1 MSTLSAGSFARS
13 SKKVAPMSGFLTFL
27 LVLVVGV
34 LASCYMFDRMRL
46 RSRLREI
53 ENRLLYTEAQL
64 RLKAMDISVNSVQV
78 IDDPGSF
85 PAVEEIE

>member
-1 MSTLSAGSFARS
+1 MN
-13 SKKVAPMSGFLTFL
+13 GFLTFL
-27 LVLVVGV
+27 LVLIVFV
-34 LASCYMFDRMRL
+34 LATCYMVDRMRL
-46 RSRLREI
+46 LSRLREI

-78 IDDPGSF
+78 IDAPGHF